1 MAGFVERHR
10 KQIRGVLSCWDRVV
24 IRGTLP
30 DICHAEAMAGQLRG
44 RRIRIFDYT
53 KFVGPFRDELRACA
67 ERVAAEAGREIEF
80 IRKKDF
86 RKEERVKQVVAERG
100 DHPGLVHIFSA
111 MEPCASFQPWH
122 DKETHRTFLKPK
134 TAKCLHYYFYFI
146 DEALGLCYLRIPT
159 WAPFRLQFYF
169 NGHHWL
175 AAKLRERGI
184 AHRLVE
190 NAFLEIA
197 DFPRAQEL
205 VDRLHPQAL
214 HRKLDH
220 YAHEFCPVLR
230 HFPAGVH
237 WSLMQ
242 AEYAT
247 DLVFRRRRDL
257 TPLYERLIRTAI
269 HAVKPEH
276 VATFLGRKLHPNYRQ
291 ELGTDFH
298 TRIQG
303 TRIKHHM
310 GRVALK
316 MYDKLGVVLRIET
329 VVNDPSFFQHH
340 RKVEHRDGT
349 ATTKL
354 APMKKTIYSLPA
366 LRRILT
372 AANHRYLEFLSTL
385 DDPEIGDALK
395 RLEKLSRSARKGSR
409 SYRGFN
415 FFDPGDLALMEALV
429 RGEFHIS
436 GLRNRDLRRRLGLS
450 GAQASWV
457 LRRLRFH
464 GLVKKI
470 AHTYKYYLTK
480 AGQRAVV
487 TALKLRQLVIIPS
500 LAEAPATP

>member
-1 MAGFVERHR
+1 MAAFVERHR
-10 KQIRGVLSCWDRVV
+10 KQIRGVLTCWDRVV

-30 DICHAEAMAGQLRG
+30 DLCHAEAMAGQLR
-44 RRIRIFDYT
+44 RRRVRIFDYT
-53 KFVGPFRDELRACA
+53 KFVEPFRDEIRACA
-67 ERVAAEAGREIEF
+67 ERVAAEAGLAIEW
-80 IRKKDF
+80 IAKKDF
-86 RKEERVKQVVAERG
+86 RKEERVKGIVAERG
-100 DHPGLVHIFSA
+100 LHPGLVHVFSA
-111 MEPCASFQPWH
+111 MEPCDSFQPWH
-122 DKETHRTFLKPK
+122 DKETHKTFLKPK
-134 TAKCLHYYFYFI
+134 PAKCVHYYFYFI
-146 DEALGLCYLRIPT
+146 DEALGLCYLRVPT

-175 AAKLRERGI
+175 AARLTERRI

-197 DFPRAQEL
+197 DFERAQEL
-205 VDRLHPQAL
+205 ADGLHVEAL
-214 HRKLDH
+214 HRTLDH
-220 YAHEFCPVLR
+220 YARLYLPVLA

-247 DLVFRRRRDL
+247 DVVFRSRAAL
-257 TPLYERLIRTAI
+257 EPLYEQLVRTAI
-269 HAVKPEH
+269 HAVKPEQ
-276 VATFLGRKLHPNYRQ
+276 VATFLGRKLHPNDRA

-329 VVNDPSFFQHH
+329 VVNDPSFFKHH

-349 ATTKL
+349 TTTKL
-354 APMKKTIYSLPA
+354 APMKKTIYSMPA
-366 LRRILT
+366 LRRMLK

-385 DDPEIGDALK
+385 EEPEIGEGLKALD
-395 RLEKLSRSARKGSR
+395 RITRAARRDGR

-415 FFDPGDLALMEALV
+415 VFDPSDRALMEALV

-436 GLRNRDLRRRLGLS
+436 GFRNRDLRRLLGLS
-450 GAQASWV
+450 GSQASW
-457 LRRLRFH
+457 LIRRLRSH
-464 GLVKKI
+464 GLVKKV

-480 AGQRAVV
+480 LGQRAVL
-487 TALKLRQLVIIPS
+487 TALKLRELVVIPA
-500 LAEAPATP
+500 LAPAPARP